1 MELQQLLGAIYSPTK
16 TIQVDLL
23 NENNLLLISFALPG
37 YECLDDFLLDDV
49 VQKIEISTVSKL
61 VITIDTSHNE

>member
-1 MELQQLLGAIYSPTK
+1 MELQELLGAIYSPTK

-37 YECLDDFLLDDV
+37 YDCLDDFLLDDV
-49 VQKIEISTVSKL
+49 VQKVEIPAVSKL
-61 VITIDTSHNE
+61 IITIDTSNNG